1 MEIKGSWSAV
11 VPARAVRA
19 LSAWRTGVAGLCL
32 TALCLLLWRVSPLI
46 AVAGASGGALWLM
59 QRRHHSRWQA
69 LVARLDRLAGTPPPD
84 MAARPPAQ
92 RLAWQVD
99 ALAARLSD
107 LGHRSA
113 RLHGISGL
121 PTREPLM
128 EAIDAAP
135 PGGCLSLAELCDF
148 DRLSLVDPTGAEEVL
163 TQIAQRLARMV
174 GPDRFLAHVDRS
186 RFAIWCPAVDAATAR
201 RELDAISY
209 ALQERITLPSLD
221 IAPQIRSVLVE
232 ADGAQGSAAALIAQ
246 GLASLSGAADGAL
259 IKPGAAEAS
268 ARNLFLLE
276 QDLRQAV
283 QKNEFELWFQPF
295 IDAAR
300 QRICGAEA
308 LLRWHHPVDGTI
320 SPALFIPVMEAS
332 GLADEIGLWTLNA
345 GCREAA
351 GWEAGDPRG
360 LKVAINLSAHQLE
373 RADLPQL
380 VDRTLRRHGLA
391 PALLELEL
399 TETVASVDSASA
411 RALFDTLRA
420 LGVAISIDD
429 FGAGYSS
436 LSYLKKLRF
445 DKIKI
450 DREFVSHVDTQR
462 DSQAICQSI
471 IALGR
476 GLGIPVLAE
485 GVERAEEYVWLR
497 RHGCTLFQ
505 GYHFAR
511 PMKAADF
518 RALVRDE
525 TSIRALTDLSP
536 FALRERVKTSRKR

>member
-1 MEIKGSWSAV
+1 MEIKASCS
-11 VPARAVRA
+11 ARALRGVIGP
-19 LSAWRTGVAGLCL
+19 LSAWRAGAAGLCL
-32 TALCLLLWRVSPLI
+32 LLLSLTLWRASPAL
-46 AVAGASGGALWLM
+46 ALTCAMTGALAMMHW
-59 QRRHHSRWQA
+59 RHQGQLQA
-69 LVARLDRLAGTPPPD
+69 LADKLDPMVAELPAEKPLRPVAHRLAC
-84 MAARPPAQ
+84 Q
-92 RLAWQVD
+92 ID
-99 ALAARLSD
+99 ALARRLAD
-107 LGHRSA
+107 LDHRSA
-113 RLHGISGL
+113 RQHSISGL

-128 EAIDAAP
+128 KAIDASAV
-135 PGGCLSLAELCDF
+135 GGCLALVELSDF
-148 DRLSLVDPTGAEEVL
+148 DRLSLVDPAGAEQAL
-163 TQIAQRLARMV
+163 AHIAQRLARMI
-174 GPDRFLAHVDRS
+174 GADRFLAHVDRS
-186 RFAIWCPAVDAATAR
+186 RFAIWCPGVAPDTAR
-201 RELDAISY
+201 RELDAICY
-209 ALQERITLPSLD
+209 ALQERIALPGLD
-221 IAPQIRSVLVE
+221 LAPQIRSVLIA
-232 ADGAQGSAAALIAQ
+232 ADGAQESAASLIAH
-246 GLASLSGAADGAL
+246 GLASLSAAAGAL
-259 IKPGAAEAS
+259 MTPGAAEAS

-283 QKNEFELWFQPF
+283 QKNEFELCFQPF
-295 IDAAR
+295 IDAAKHS
-300 QRICGAEA
+300 ICGAEA
-308 LLRWHHPVDGTI
+308 LLRWHHPVQGTI
-320 SPALFIPVMEAS
+320 SPGIFVPVMEAC

-351 GWEAGDPRG
+351 GWEASEARG
-360 LKVAINLSAHQLE
+360 LKVAINLSAHQLQ
-373 RADLPQL
+373 RADLDQL

-411 RALFDTLRA
+411 RALFDKLRA

-450 DREFVSHVDTQR
+450 DREFVGHVDAQR

-505 GYHFAR
+505 GYYFSR
-511 PMKAADF
+511 PLQAAGF
-518 RALVRDE
+518 RALVRDAAH
-525 TSIRALTDLSP
+525 IRALTDLSP
-536 FALRERVKTSRKR
+536 VALQKRAKTSRTR